1 MSSNMQRLFISGGI
15 AIAVLLIILANALF
29 IVPVDK
35 QAIVIRFGQA
45 QYTVNATQPGVAEGG
60 RPMVNGPAGLHFKM
74 PLLDDVRFYEK
85 RNQGYEL
92 DAAEVIA
99 SDQQRLFVDAIA
111 RWRIRDPLQYLRAS
125 GGAGESQ
132 LASRFT
138 AALRGELGKVS
149 QPDIIAGQR
158 ATLMQR
164 VRAAL
169 QTQVNT
175 LGIDVVDVRI
185 RQADLPEAN
194 EQAVYNRMKSELQQK
209 ISQYNAEGE
218 GLFASITAQADAQA
232 RVIVAEAEQQAQRLR
247 GEGDADRNRIYA
259 SAYNKDA
266 EFFSFYRS
274 LEAYERAIRQGT
286 PLVISPDSEFFRY
299 FGDLDGRR

>member
-1 MSSNMQRLFISGGI
+1 MQQRTLVIGGI
-15 AIAVLLIILANALF
+15 IAAIVLIILANAMY

-35 QAIVIRFGQA
+35 QAIVIRFGSA
-45 QYTVNATQPGVAEGG
+45 QYTVNATEKSELPNLG
-60 RPMVNGPAGLHFKM
+60 AGLHLKV
-74 PLLDDVRFYEK
+74 PLVDDVRFYEK
-85 RNQGYEL
+85 RNQGYDL

-99 SDQQRLFVDAIA
+99 ADQQRLNVDAIA
-111 RWRIRDPLQYLRAS
+111 RWRIKNPLQYFRAA
-125 GGAGESQ
+125 GGNGEQQ
-132 LASRFT
+132 LGLRFT

-164 VRAAL
+164 VRTAL
-169 QTQVNT
+169 QAQMNT
-175 LGIDVVDVRI
+175 LGIEIIDVRI

-194 EQAVYNRMKSELQQK
+194 SQRVYERMKSQLQQK

-232 RVIVAEAEQQAQRLR
+232 RVIVAEAEQQAQRLE
-247 GEGDADRNRIYA
+247 GEGDAERNRIYA

-266 EFFSFYRS
+266 EFFAFYRS
-274 LEAYERAIRQGT
+274 LIAYENSIKQGT
-286 PLVISPDSEFFRY
+286 PFVISPDSDFFKYLRSSTP
-299 FGDLDGRR
+299 R

>member
-1 MSSNMQRLFISGGI
+1 MIMTMQRSLIIAG
-15 AIAVLLIILANALF
+15 AIAAFVILMLANALY

-35 QAIVIRFGQA
+35 QAIVLRFGQA
-45 QYTVNATQPGVAEGG
+45 QSTVNATQAGMGEGG
-60 RPMVNGPAGLHFKM
+60 VPLGNAPAPLHVKLPFVK
-74 PLLDDVRFYEK
+74 DIRFYEK
-85 RNQGYEL
+85 RNQGFEL

-99 SDQQRLFVDAIA
+99 NDQQRLFVDAIA

-164 VRAAL
+164 VRVAL
-169 QTQVNT
+169 QAQVNT
-175 LGIDVVDVRI
+175 LGIEIVDVRI

-194 EQAVYNRMKSELQQK
+194 TQRVYDRMKSELQQK

-218 GLFASITAQADAQA
+218 GLYASITAEADAQA
-232 RVIVAEAEQQAQRLR
+232 RVIVAEAEQQAQRLM
-247 GEGDADRNRIYA
+247 GEGDAERNQTYA
-259 SAYNKDA
+259 QAYGRDA

-274 LEAYERAIRQGT
+274 LEAYDRSIKQGT
-286 PLVISPDSEFFRY
+286 PFVLSPDSDFFKY
-299 FGDLDGRR
+299 FGDLDGR